1 MRVTGYK
8 RGPGMLAIVGGGIL
22 AGVLIAAGI
31 YVQMYYGAYTGAG
44 GEGAVGMDLLYTT
57 VLTGAL
63 VYVIA
68 AMIGAYS
75 RIR

>member
-1 MRVTGYK
+1 M
-8 RGPGMLAIVGGGIL
+8 
-22 AGVLIAAGI
+22 LIAEGI

-44 GEGAVGMDLLYTT
+44 GEGVPGIDFLYTT

-68 AMIGAYS
+68 AMVGAYS
-75 RIR
+75 RLR

>member
-1 MRVTGYK
+1 MKALV
-8 RGPGMLAIVGGGIL
+8 LGGIL

-31 YVQMYYGAYTGAG
+31 YVQIYYRSYVGT
-44 GEGAVGMDLLYTT
+44 EEAVGMEFLYTT

-63 VYVIA
+63 VYVVA

-75 RIR
+75 RLR